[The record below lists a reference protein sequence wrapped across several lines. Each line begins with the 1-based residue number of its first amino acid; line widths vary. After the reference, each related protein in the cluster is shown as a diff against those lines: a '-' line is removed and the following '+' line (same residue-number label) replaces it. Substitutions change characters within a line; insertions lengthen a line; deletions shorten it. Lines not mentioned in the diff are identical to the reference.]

1 MSIAGGDVASVDLA
15 TLLVLTYPGAPSIY
29 YGDEVGLPGAIDPDS
44 RRGFPL
50 EANWNREI
58 LNTHR
63 ELIALRHSYPCLR
76 IGDYR
81 VLYAQGAL
89 YVFARTLGTEEL
101 IIAVNVGTAEAK
113 ANLESVNLQSQPDK
127 LLFGT
132 AEVEWNVEKE
142 KQLSLTLAPRSACIL
157 GVG

>member
-1 MSIAGGDVASVDLA
+1 
-15 TLLVLTYPGAPSIY
+15 
-29 YGDEVGLPGAIDPDS
+29 
-44 RRGFPL
+44 
-50 EANWNREI
+50 
-58 LNTHR
+58 
-63 ELIALRHSYPCLR
+63 
-76 IGDYR
+76 
-81 VLYAQGAL
+81 
-89 YVFARTLGTEEL
+89 LGTEEL

-132 AEVEWNVEKE
+132 AEVEWNVEKD